1 MKVNRQSGFT
11 AIALAAVLLACAA
24 AHAEQFLNAHYEIDI
39 VGHNSESRLKST
51 FQLMPGKTATIE
63 LMPNTVKFSVMPISD
78 KEYDLQMVISPQ
90 RQPGVVLLDKTFRGQ
105 FGVPLELR
113 ADGDAVKVTG
123 AISVVV
129 LQAQDPPPEKP
140 APPTGKSL
148 QA

>member
-1 MKVNRQSGFT
+1 
-11 AIALAAVLLACAA
+11 
-24 AHAEQFLNAHYEIDI
+24 
-39 VGHNSESRLKST
+39 
-51 FQLMPGKTATIE
+51 
-63 LMPNTVKFSVMPISD
+63 MPNTVKFSVQPISD

-105 FGVPLELR
+105 FGVPLELH
-113 ADGDAVKVTG
+113 ADGDAVKVNG

-129 LQAQDPPPEKP
+129 LQAQDPAPEKP